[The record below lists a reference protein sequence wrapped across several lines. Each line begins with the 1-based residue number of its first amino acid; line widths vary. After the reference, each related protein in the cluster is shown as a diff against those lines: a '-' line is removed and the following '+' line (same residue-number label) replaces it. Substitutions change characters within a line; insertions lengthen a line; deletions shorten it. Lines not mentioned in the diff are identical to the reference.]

1 MTVLPGVRTGT
12 ARAVATGLL
21 LAVAVTSSR
30 LGIANPLLAL
40 LIVALVW
47 AWRRRELPSGPW
59 ARVLWPPLVLFV
71 AASLLSVAGS
81 LDFRYSAEN
90 LPRLLILLFI
100 PLAAALMDD
109 VWWPRLVAGL
119 AKLLLRPGKRLPWLL
134 PPAVLGT
141 LALLLSLTRNAWIGL
156 AAGLLL
162 LAAVW
167 KRWLLLAYPALALL
181 VWLALPRAVLDR
193 AFSAVDP
200 RQHSNYD
207 RLCMAIS
214 GTQMIQ
220 DYPLTGVGLGMVPRL
235 YPLYRLDDAP
245 RWKVPHLHNNFL
257 QIAAE
262 RGLPAMA
269 AYFWLLVAFFAT
281 TWRAL
286 PRLCGVRRAAVAS
299 SLVTILGITVAG
311 MFEYNFWSAP
321 VQYLTLVIM
330 GAGVGMTERDPA

>member
-1 MTVLPGVRTGT
+1 
-12 ARAVATGLL
+12 
-21 LAVAVTSSR
+21 
-30 LGIANPLLAL
+30 
-40 LIVALVW
+40 
-47 AWRRRELPSGPW
+47 
-59 ARVLWPPLVLFV
+59 
-71 AASLLSVAGS
+71 
-81 LDFRYSAEN
+81 
-90 LPRLLILLFI
+90 
-100 PLAAALMDD
+100 
-109 VWWPRLVAGL
+109 
-119 AKLLLRPGKRLPWLL
+119 
-134 PPAVLGT
+134 
-141 LALLLSLTRNAWIGL
+141 
-156 AAGLLL
+156 
-162 LAAVW
+162 
-167 KRWLLLAYPALALL
+167 
-181 VWLALPRAVLDR
+181 
-193 AFSAVDP
+193 
-200 RQHSNYD
+200 
-207 RLCMAIS
+207 
-214 GTQMIQ
+214 
-220 DYPLTGVGLGMVPRL
+220 MVPRL